1 MTKAGGTKR
10 TNGMKRRTYKKFVA
24 RVVRKLR
31 RKARN
36 DRGRHTFYLEEAQF
50 ALTQKVHAALQSK
63 VSKKAKATRAS

>member
-10 TNGMKRRTYKKFVA
+10 TNGMKRRTYKKFAA

-36 DRGRHTFYLEEAQF
+36 DRGRHTFYFEEAQF

-63 VSKKAKATRAS
+63 KAKATRAS